1 MNSIKIPNIPKD
13 SIHRRM
19 LLFFFERHRGG
30 YRQIVAGAQ
39 QDPASQQYQWWLQA
53 SEAILPFGFQQSL
66 VIRNS

>member
-1 MNSIKIPNIPKD
+1 
-13 SIHRRM
+13 M
-19 LLFFFERHRGG
+19 LRFFFERHRGG

-53 SEAILPFGFQQSL
+53 PEAILPFGFQQSL